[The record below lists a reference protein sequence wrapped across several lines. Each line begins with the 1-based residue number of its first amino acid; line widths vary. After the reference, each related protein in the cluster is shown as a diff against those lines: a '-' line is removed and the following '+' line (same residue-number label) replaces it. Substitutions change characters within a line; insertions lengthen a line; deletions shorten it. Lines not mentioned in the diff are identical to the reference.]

1 MIRRPP
7 ISTRTDTLCPYTSLF
22 RSVVDVAVGL
32 VEVAVAVVVVAIVH
46 VVAGVPGRDVGGV
59 APGGELLLDPG
70 VHPLLH
76 EVTGVVVHRVGARV
90 AVDARS
96 DARRVGNESSR
107 TCSSRWVQIY

>member
-46 VVAGVPGRDVGGV
+46 VVAGELGRDVGVV

-70 VHPLLH
+70 VHPVLH
-76 EVTGVVVHRVGARV
+76 EVPGVVAHRVGARV
-90 AVDARS
+90 AVA
-96 DARRVGNESSR
+96 AAVAGPVVGHRHPDRKSTRLNSSH
-107 TCSSRWVQIY
+107 